1 MALLTK
7 EGLDRVVEL
16 LVSEG
21 LADPAEVQRVQQE
34 AAQTK
39 RSLMEALAA
48 QRIVTNEMIAHA
60 TAVVMGVPYVDLKNV
75 EMDQAVFSLLP
86 LEVAE
91 RSMVVPLGESNGQLV
106 VAMLDVGNIQ
116 TVDYLSTFTGEVS
129 QGSDV
134 VERRDSGG
142 PEAI

>member
-21 LADPAEVQRVQQE
+21 LADPAEVQRVQRE

-39 RSLMEALAA
+39 RPLMEALAS

-60 TAVVMGVPYVDLKNV
+60 TAVVMGVPYV
-75 EMDQAVFSLLP
+75 EC
-86 LEVAE
+86 
-91 RSMVVPLGESNGQLV
+91 
-106 VAMLDVGNIQ
+106 
-116 TVDYLSTFTGEVS
+116 Y
-129 QGSDV
+129 
-134 VERRDSGG
+134 
-142 PEAI
+142 